1 MSNKINKIYIGYPPF
16 ESDRGVALLSQNR
29 QFQWFKSPTYIYPV
43 VPATAATMIK
53 NAGYEVDFVDA
64 IARNMTTEKWYKYL
78 DEKTPDLLFFEVKTP
93 VIYKAWK
100 IADDL

>member
-1 MSNKINKIYIGYPPF
+1 MNKINKIYIGYPPF

-53 NAGYEVDFVDA
+53 MRAMKS
-64 IARNMTTEKWYKYL
+64 I
-78 DEKTPDLLFFEVKTP
+78 LLTLLQE
-93 VIYKAWK
+93 I
-100 IADDL
+100 